1 MAREAQHEKAPRRRT
16 NGKDTFHMNQPD
28 MNALMQ
34 QAQAMQAQLQEA
46 QKEIVAS
53 VVTGEAG
60 NGLVTMEMAGSGDVK
75 SVTIDPKIVDPEDV
89 ETLQDLVLGAFTDA
103 NNKLQQLAQ
112 EKMGPLSQGLNGMGF

>member
-1 MAREAQHEKAPRRRT
+1 MT
-16 NGKDTFHMNQPD
+16 QPD
-28 MNALMQ
+28 MNQLMQ
-34 QAQAMQAQLQEA
+34 QAQQMQAQLQEA

-60 NGLVTMEMAGSGDVK
+60 NGLVTMEMLGSGEVQ
-75 SVTIDPKIVDPEDV
+75 SLSIDPKIVDPEDI

-103 NNKLQQLAQ
+103 NKKLQDLAQ

>member
-1 MAREAQHEKAPRRRT
+1 
-16 NGKDTFHMNQPD
+16 MNQPD

-53 VVTGEAG
+53 IVTGEAG
-60 NGLVTMEMAGSGDVK
+60 NGLVTLEMAGSGDVK
-75 SVTIDPKIVDPEDV
+75 SLTIDPKIVDPGDI

-112 EKMGPLSQGLNGMGF
+112 EKMGPLSQGMSGMGF

>member
-1 MAREAQHEKAPRRRT
+1 MT
-16 NGKDTFHMNQPD
+16 QPD
-28 MNALMQ
+28 MNQLMQ
-34 QAQAMQAQLQEA
+34 QDQQMQAQLQEA

-60 NGLVTMEMAGSGDVK
+60 NGLVTMEMLGSGEVQ
-75 SVTIDPKIVDPEDV
+75 SLSIDPKIVDPEDI

-103 NNKLQQLAQ
+103 NKKLQDLAQ

>member
-1 MAREAQHEKAPRRRT
+1 MT
-16 NGKDTFHMNQPD
+16 QPD
-28 MNALMQ
+28 MNQLMQ
-34 QAQAMQAQLQEA
+34 QAQQMQAQLREA

-60 NGLVTMEMAGSGDVK
+60 NGLVTMEMLGSGEVQ
-75 SVTIDPKIVDPEDV
+75 SLSIDPKIVDPEDI

-103 NNKLQQLAQ
+103 NKKLQDLAQ